1 MDNVAFA
8 NRILAWYDQ
17 HGRKTLPWQLAK
29 TPYSVWVSEIM
40 LQQTQVAT
48 VIPYFNQFMQS
59 FPDVIALA
67 NANQDEVLHHWSG
80 LGYYARARNLHKA
93 AQMIRD
99 NYNGRFPEDFD
110 EVLALPGIGRSTA
123 GAVLSLSLGQYHP
136 ILDGNVKRVL
146 ARHQAIAGW
155 PGQKAVE
162 QQLWQLSELCT
173 PRQGVTQ
180 FNQAMMDMGA
190 TICTRSKPKCDI
202 CPIASDCMALA
213 QETPTA
219 YPHSKPKKTQPV
231 KRGRL
236 IIVRDGQKVW
246 LEQRPPTGIWG
257 GLWCFPQA
265 EDDRE
270 QEAVLARLG
279 VEQYHIQHL
288 DAFRHTFSHYH
299 FDIQPVLVD
308 VSLWNTRQVM
318 EADAALWYNL
328 AQPQTIGLAAAT
340 QKLLDSPALQLVATV
355 EDNHG

>member
-17 HGRKTLPWQLAK
+17 YGRKTLPWQLAK

-59 FPDVIALA
+59 FPDVVALA

-99 NYNGRFPEDFD
+99 NYNGQFPQDF
-110 EVLALPGIGRSTA
+110 EQVLALPGIGRSTA

-146 ARHQAIAGW
+146 ARHQAVVGW

-162 QQLWQLSELCT
+162 QQLWQLSERCT
-173 PRQGVTQ
+173 PREGVTQ

-190 TICTRSKPKCDI
+190 TICTRSKPKCEI
-202 CPIASDCMALA
+202 CPIASDCQALA
-213 QETPTA
+213 ENQPTA
-219 YPHSKPKKTQPV
+219 YPHSKPKKTQPI
-231 KRGRL
+231 KRARL
-236 IIVRDGQKVW
+236 IMVRDGHKIW
-246 LEQRPPTGIWG
+246 LEKRPPAGIWG

-265 EDDRE
+265 EDDTE
-270 QEAVLARLG
+270 QAAILARLG
-279 VEQYHIQHL
+279 VEQCQIQLL
-288 DAFRHTFSHYH
+288 DEFRHTFSHYH
-299 FDIQPVLVD
+299 FDITPVLVD
-308 VSLWNTRQVM
+308 VSLWNPRQVM
-318 EADAALWYNL
+318 EANDALWYNL

-340 QKLLDSPALQLVATV
+340 QKLLDSSALQFCAKI